1 MLCRLA
7 SLRIHFHF
15 DSFIFTLFLTVF
27 LIRQLASAMI
37 SIFYVFSC
45 VSYILFSE
53 LILFGTTGFLIV
65 VPTDMLHDFSVS
77 CQHLEHL
84 EFDDF
89 NLKKVSVKM
98 TSLIVLTYRS
108 QSCKRDHYCTT
119 VGSKLCLPRG
129 SLLWFR
135 FVAPKFYFLLN
146 CRNFHVGLKW
156 LLCI

>member
-1 MLCRLA
+1 
-7 SLRIHFHF
+7 
-15 DSFIFTLFLTVF
+15 
-27 LIRQLASAMI
+27 MI
-37 SIFYVFSC
+37 SIFYVFTS
-45 VSYILFSE
+45 VSYIFISE
-53 LILFGTTGFLIV
+53 VILFGTTGFLIV
-65 VPTDMLHDFSVS
+65 VPSDRLDDFSALF
-77 CQHLEHL
+77 QNLERL

-89 NLKKVSVKM
+89 DLKKVSVKM

-108 QSCKRDHYCTT
+108 QSCKYVHYCTT